1 MADENQ
7 PEKMTEEDLITLIG
21 QEEDMAS
28 GVMTSD
34 LSFQREKAL
43 NYYLGKAY
51 GNEVQDK
58 SQFVTRE
65 VMDTVE
71 WMMPYL
77 MKIFFSGE
85 ETVKFEPTGPED
97 VGAAAQATDYTN
109 YIWKQKNPG
118 FKIAYQWIKDALI
131 QKNGIVKVWY
141 DDSMERT
148 REEYEG
154 ISETQLNLMAQKDNI
169 EVVGVEQIDEMLAGP
184 NGEEV
189 PFRSFNAT
197 LIRSEDKGQVRVEP
211 VPPEE
216 FRINKGARSIETA
229 MFCQHVV
236 QKTISELRALGYDVD
251 DLPAGGDTDDAEY
264 SPERIARYEFDNTN
278 PDDFGSDSTS
288 DAQRRLVWVKETYI
302 RTDFDGD
309 GLTELRKVVH
319 VGSEVLFNEEVA
331 FMPFAGWTP
340 IMMSHKFYGL
350 SISDT
355 IMDLQLLQSTLTRN
369 MLDNQYANNNG
380 RYEVVD
386 GQVNLDDLLTSRPG
400 GVVRVKAQGAVTPLS
415 TPQLSATAF
424 QMLEHVET
432 LRERRTGVS
441 ARTQGMDENAMNSHT
456 TATQFQGVMSAAL
469 QKIELIARVFA
480 ETGLKDMFLLIHNN
494 VAMHQNRKDMV
505 RLRNEFVEIDPSD
518 WKERKDMTAVVGL
531 GNGNPDQRMRELQA
545 IQLQQQSIMQSG
557 GFGTIVQPK
566 NLYALSEDM
575 VRVNDKTAPNKYFTD
590 PGDATGMEGKD
601 QPTPEQQAKSM
612 DSQAKMMDSQTKQAD
627 SQTKQAQVQGD
638 LQEAAAKLELDRERF
653 EQEKQEWADNIEFKI
668 AELHLEDKQQR
679 AVSIGDGK
687 VPG

>member
-1 MADENQ
+1 MADDNK
-7 PEKMTEEDLITLIG
+7 PEKMTEEDLLTLIG

-43 NYYLGKAY
+43 DYYLGRQY
-51 GNEVQDK
+51 GNEVKDK

-97 VGAAAQATDYTN
+97 VDAAAQATDYTN

-154 ISETQLNLMAQKDNI
+154 ISEQQLNVMAQKENM
-169 EVVGVEQIDEMLAGP
+169 EVVGVEQIDEVIQGP
-184 NGEEV
+184 QGPV

-197 LIRSEDKGQVRVEP
+197 LIRSEDKGQVRIEP

-216 FRINKGARSIETA
+216 FRINKGARSIDTA

-236 QKTISELRALGYDVD
+236 QKTVSELRALGYDVD
-251 DLPAGGDTDDAEY
+251 DLPQGGDDDEVEF
-264 SPERIARYEFDNTN
+264 SPERLARYEFDNTN
-278 PDDFGSDSTS
+278 PADFGSESTG
-288 DAQRRLVWVKETYI
+288 DPQRRLVWVKETYI

-319 VGSEVLFNEEVA
+319 VGGEVLFNEEVA

-400 GVVRVKAQGAVTPLS
+400 GVVRVKAQGAVTPLA

-494 VAMHQNRKDMV
+494 VAMHQNKKDVV
-505 RLRNEFVEIDPSD
+505 RLRNNFVEVDPSD

-545 IQLQQQSIMQSG
+545 VGMQQQQVMQAG

-566 NLYALSEDM
+566 NLYALAEDM
-575 VRVNDKTAPNKYFTD
+575 VRVSDKTAANKYFND

-601 QPTPEQQAKSM
+601 QPTPEQQAKLK
-612 DSQAKMMDSQTKQAD
+612 DSATKEMEAQIKAQKVKIDEQELQLQAAEL
-627 SQTKQAQVQGD
+627 A
-638 LQEAAAKLELDRERF
+638 LDRERLEF
-653 EQEKQEWADNIEFKI
+653 ERERHADDNEFKLG
-668 AELHLEDKQQR
+668 ELHLEAKQQR

-687 VPG
+687 VPKG